1 MQYQI
6 IEYSHIYDELKNN
19 NYFGKLPDDTIKH
32 IVYFVMSDAAIYIV
46 RYIHNK
52 LNKSCVINALKQVS
66 ALCYDD
72 ACGGYNSFSLCACN
86 TYRASI
92 ILSRNFA
99 FIKNEDWFKQYI
111 VDFGQNANDDFY
123 RVIEDLQ
130 YEEDATVALQI
141 FMQADSLSKIIS
153 LYEEIQLQIFHEEL
167 VIESLQMYQM

>member
-1 MQYQI
+1 MQNQL
-6 IEYSHIYDELKNN
+6 IEYSYIYDELKNN
-19 NYFGKLPDDTIKH
+19 NYFDKLSEDTIKY

-52 LNKSCVINALKQVS
+52 LNKSCVISALKQVS
-66 ALCYDD
+66 LFCYDD
-72 ACGGYNSFSLCACN
+72 ACDGYNSFSLCDCN

-111 VDFGQNANDDFY
+111 FDFGENADNDFY
-123 RVIEDLQ
+123 RIIEDLQ

-141 FMQADSLSKIIS
+141 FIQAHSFSKIIS
-153 LYEEIQLQIFHEEL
+153 LYEEIQFMIFHEEL
-167 VIESLQMYQM
+167 VIESLQM